1 MSLSLWQEEC
11 DKKARAQH
19 LWSIENPGLLD
30 HKVHQ
35 ERKKGNRVCPDEAQS
50 HRNIPLLGINYKAL
64 IKHTAKVC
72 VQRWASQ
79 CHL

>member
-30 HKVHQ
+30 YKDHQ
-35 ERKKGNRVCPDEAQS
+35 ERRKREQGLSR
-50 HRNIPLLGINYKAL
+50 
-64 IKHTAKVC
+64 
-72 VQRWASQ
+72 
-79 CHL
+79 